1 MPAREQCPRKC
12 GELRCR
18 TWCDQ
23 EGVTSRQE
31 GRWRTCFSSTDLE
44 ARGGGAKA
52 SRGAQSRLQAAPAE
66 PAHTRSPGPWRRPGQ
81 ACGAVH
87 TGTGSLEVRAGG
99 GECQQ
104 RCHVQC
110 LGTQSSRTV
119 VLWEDRGWAGPST
132 KRNCVNGV
140 LRQED
145 TRLSGD
151 TRSPWEGRV
160 SAVTEKGWGLNP
172 EGLWDGA
179 R

>member
-1 MPAREQCPRKC
+1 MGLCTQVQEASRC
-12 GELRCR
+12 ELA
-18 TWCDQ
+18 
-23 EGVTSRQE
+23 EESASKGVT
-31 GRWRTCFSSTDLE
+31 
-44 ARGGGAKA
+44 
-52 SRGAQSRLQAAPAE
+52 
-66 PAHTRSPGPWRRPGQ
+66 
-81 ACGAVH
+81 
-87 TGTGSLEVRAGG
+87 
-99 GECQQ
+99 
-104 RCHVQC
+104 VQC